1 MPWFS
6 GTAYQPDSIRRKR
19 CHGPAH
25 PIFNQHR
32 LLPGGLPQH
41 HHAAGRVAFSLPGHC
56 QGIRTPAALADR
68 LRRAGGQ
75 HSVFQRL
82 RPRNLRTQQRAA
94 LPVLRRDHRCLSL
107 DRVSGAGG
115 HDRLFLSAGDAPL
128 DAPGG
133 RSPNGNL
140 LHAAQRSGPWFSA
153 QRGRFDR
160 HHRRGRRSHL
170 HLSDRQTGTRT

>member
-6 GTAYQPDSIRRKR
+6 RDGLSTGQTIRKR

-41 HHAAGRVAFSLPGHC
+41 HHAAGRIAFSLPGHR

-75 HSVFQRL
+75 HSVFQGL

-94 LPVLRRDHRCLSL
+94 LPVLRGHHRRLSL
-107 DRVSGAGG
+107 DRVSGSGG

-128 DAPGG
+128 DAPGC

-140 LHAAQRSGPWFSA
+140 LHAPQRSGPWFSA
-153 QRGRFDR
+153 QGGRL
-160 HHRRGRRSHL
+160 RSP
-170 HLSDRQTGTRT
+170 SSAEPTVRPPYF